1 MRPLTNRLNL
11 IDDRLFRVAAKD
23 KAFCEELCQVIY
35 SDKKLTVLENEVQWD
50 GHNLYG
56 KSVMLDLKCV
66 LGDGTFVNVEI
77 QKSDNE
83 NHQKRIRYNGAILTT
98 NITDPGV
105 NYKNVRM
112 YALFLYQNLTHLKQV
127 LQYIM
132 LIE

>member
-1 MRPLTNRLNL
+1 MLIYFLGKLMRKPTNRLNL

-23 KAFCEELCQVIY
+23 KSFCEELCRVIY
-35 SDKKLTVLENEVQWD
+35 NDEKLTVLENEVQWD

-83 NHQKRIRYNGAILTT
+83 NHQKRIRCNSSVLTT
-98 NITDPGV
+98 NYYGSRCRLWKCTGCT
-105 NYKNVRM
+105 RC
-112 YALFLYQNLTHLKQV
+112 F
-127 LQYIM
+127 YIKVWP
-132 LIE
+132 I